1 MNGASLAGST
11 FVRRVSSMLNQAIRN
26 RKKKMVDHPLHQS
39 QAVVPSERKIG
50 SHPEMYSVL
59 SILKLGQHLSFKI
72 F

>member
-1 MNGASLAGST
+1 MNGSSLAGST

-39 QAVVPSERKIG
+39 QTDVPSERKIG
-50 SHPEMYSVL
+50 SPPEMYSVL
-59 SILKLGQHLSFKI
+59 STFKLEQHLPFKI